1 MGNKLLNKI
10 TRIVNI
16 IPDKFLIELEFQ
28 DKAIGKVDLSEMFS
42 EHQMG
47 PLVKE
52 ILRGQIF
59 HLCFVEAGAL
69 AWPNGLELCA
79 DTLRE
84 IATLKKKKA
93 A

>member
-1 MGNKLLNKI
+1 LKF
-10 TRIVNI
+10 R
-16 IPDKFLIELEFQ
+16 DKS
-28 DKAIGKVDLSEMFS
+28 IGKVDLTEIFS
-42 EHQMG
+42 EQQMG

-59 HLCFVEAGAL
+59 HSCFVEAGAL

-84 IATLKKKKA
+84 IATFKKKKA